1 MAYVVTRL
9 CVDCI
14 STECVDVC
22 PVDCFYKP
30 LSSGGDLPN
39 MLYISPNECIECA
52 ACEPA
57 CPWEA
62 IFQEG
67 NTPAAAADDIA
78 LNKRCDDERDQ
89 FETAAYDQKANPDPD
104 QVSANKAKHGM

>member
-30 LSSGGDLPN
+30 AASSEGIPN
-39 MLYISPNECIECA
+39 MLMISPSECISCA
-52 ACEPA
+52 ACERACSWQALFEENAVPA
-57 CPWEA
+57 VAVDDKAWNTYVDSNREVFEKAEYENKENPGPEA
-62 IFQEG
+62 V
-67 NTPAAAADDIA
+67 AA
-78 LNKRCDDERDQ
+78 NRVRW
-89 FETAAYDQKANPDPD
+89 
-104 QVSANKAKHGM
+104 GM